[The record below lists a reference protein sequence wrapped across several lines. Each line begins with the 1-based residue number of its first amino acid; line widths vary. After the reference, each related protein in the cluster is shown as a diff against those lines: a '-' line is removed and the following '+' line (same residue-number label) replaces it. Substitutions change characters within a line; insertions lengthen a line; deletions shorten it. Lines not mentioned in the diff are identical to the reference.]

1 MIVPPAATGL
11 GAPLLLTAKSQAVA
25 TGVLVVVVLVS
36 ELVAE
41 TEEVAVIVVAGTVE
55 ATFTTTMIVAEV
67 FDAILGSVQVT
78 FPVPPTAGVVQVQP
92 AGAETDAKVVLVGTA
107 SRKLTADAADGPLL
121 VIVCK

>member
-1 MIVPPAATGL
+1 
-11 GAPLLLTAKSQAVA
+11 VA